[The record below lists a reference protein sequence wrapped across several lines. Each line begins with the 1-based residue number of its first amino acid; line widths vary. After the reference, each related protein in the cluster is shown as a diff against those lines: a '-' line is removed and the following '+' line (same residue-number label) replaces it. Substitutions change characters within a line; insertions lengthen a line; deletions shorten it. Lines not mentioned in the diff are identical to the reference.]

1 MYVEYSRSPR
11 GFARF
16 AFVDVEGK
24 NCSLEQTDHAAPGA
38 IALMNGSGNRI
49 TLGRAEVA
57 ALMPLLGGF
66 VATGKL

>member
-16 AFVDVEGK
+16 DFVDTEGR
-24 NCSLEQTDHAAPGA
+24 NCALEQADTATTGV
-38 IALMNGSGNRI
+38 IMLMNANGHRI
-49 TLGRAEVA
+49 TLGREQVA
-57 ALMPLLGGF
+57 VLMPILSGF